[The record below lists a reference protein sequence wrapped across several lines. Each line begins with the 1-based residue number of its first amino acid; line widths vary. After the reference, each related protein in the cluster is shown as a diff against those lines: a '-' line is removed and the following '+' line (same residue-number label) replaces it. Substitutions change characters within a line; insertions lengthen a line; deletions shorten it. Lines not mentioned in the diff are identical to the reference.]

1 MTTSLSPR
9 TAFLLVFVAALTNG
23 CGADTG
29 TTTSSTTAAAGTLAL
44 RGEKKLDK
52 LFSGAL
58 PSYEASGL
66 SFESGR
72 LRVVFDNATHVASV
86 DPGLLEGTLG
96 AGEVTSSNFEAV
108 TGDGS
113 GGFFVARETR
123 GAADPRGGIVEID
136 ASGARVADEPTDVTF
151 TDPNR
156 GFEGLVRLRVGTDDL
171 LLALCEGNACGDG
184 KSGNGRIHVLGR
196 DGGVWKSREVL
207 SLPASVDFDDYSDL
221 AVRALDAGTY
231 TLAVLSQQSS
241 AVWLGTLG
249 TAPFAVSAGGTRYD
263 LPRTSSGKLS
273 YCNAEGIAF
282 VDAKLL
288 AVASDKTDQ
297 GGDCKDH
304 DESIALFALP

>member
-1 MTTSLSPR
+1 MNTSLASR
-9 TAFLLVFVAALTNG
+9 MAALVVVAALTNG
-23 CGADTG
+23 CAADTG
-29 TTTSSTTAAAGTLAL
+29 TSTSSTTAAGTLAL

-66 SFESGR
+66 SLESGR
-72 LRVVFDNATHVASV
+72 LRVVFDNATHVGSV

-108 TGDGS
+108 TGNGS
-113 GGFFVARETR
+113 GGLFVARETR

-151 TDPNR
+151 ADPNR
-156 GFEGLVRLRVGTDDL
+156 GFEGLVRLRVGNEDL
-171 LLALCEGNACGDG
+171 LLALCEGNACNDG

-207 SLPASVDFDDYSDL
+207 SLPTSVDFDDYSDL
-221 AVRALDAGTY
+221 AVRALDGGTY

-249 TAPFAVSAGGTRYD
+249 TAPFAISAGGTRYD
-263 LPRTSSGKLS
+263 LPRTSSGKLT
-273 YCNAEGIAF
+273 YCNAEGVAF
-282 VDAKLL
+282 VDTKLL
-288 AVASDKTDQ
+288 AIASDKADQ